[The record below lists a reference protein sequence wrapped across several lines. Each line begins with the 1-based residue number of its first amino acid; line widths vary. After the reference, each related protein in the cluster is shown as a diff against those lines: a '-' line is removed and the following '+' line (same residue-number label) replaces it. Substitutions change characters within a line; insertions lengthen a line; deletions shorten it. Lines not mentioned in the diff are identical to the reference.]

1 MRVVDF
7 DLVLFG
13 LRALCYKGLLYNKVS
28 QLYLESIACVKAMK
42 LLKKYFCVWLGQEF
56 WSP

>member
-13 LRALCYKGLLYNKVS
+13 LRALYYKGLLYNKVS

-42 LLKKYFCVWLGQEF
+42 LLKKNIFVYD
-56 WSP
+56 